1 MKTRHFFAG
10 LVSLG
15 LIALLA
21 GVILLA
27 RRGFEAQSFAAPG
40 TSTGK
45 RVPVLVE
52 LFTSE
57 GCSSCPPAD
66 LLLLRLMQTQPVGDA
81 EIVVLEEHVDYWNR
95 IGWVDPYSAE
105 TYTRR
110 QNQYAEAFG
119 LDSVYTPQAVVDGRA
134 ELVGSDERRL
144 QQSIAQAARVPK
156 ATLTIERPTGAA
168 RGDALI
174 FSVRAEGLGAA
185 EEADVLI
192 ALTEDRISTDVPRGE
207 NAGRH
212 LVHSAVMRLGV
223 RVGEVKPPATAFS
236 GSATL
241 STQPGWQRANLRVV
255 AFVQER
261 RSLRILG
268 VAALPLDK
276 VPGTP
281 PDKASNRIV
290 NTPEGSAVN

>member
-1 MKTRHFFAG
+1 MKTRSFCT
-10 LVSLG
+10 LLIVLG
-15 LIALLA
+15 VIALVAGGILFTRSSVEPQALA
-21 GVILLA
+21 AG
-27 RRGFEAQSFAAPG
+27 G
-40 TSTGK
+40 TSAGK

-66 LLLLRLMQTQPVGDA
+66 KLLLRMMETQPVDDA

-105 TYTRR
+105 AFTLR
-110 QNQYAEAFG
+110 QSQYAEAFG
-119 LDSVYTPQAVVDGRA
+119 LDSMYTPQAVVDGHI
-134 ELVGSDERRL
+134 EMVGSDERRL

-156 ATLTIERPTGAA
+156 ATITIERGNEASPGE
-168 RGDALI
+168 ALI
-174 FSVRAEGLGAA
+174 FLVRADGIGAS
-185 EEADVLI
+185 EPADVFL

-223 RVGEVKPPATAFS
+223 RAGEVKPPATAFS

-261 RSLRILG
+261 RSRRILG
-268 VAALPLDK
+268 VGALSLDK
-276 VPGTP
+276 VPTAP
-281 PDKASNRIV
+281 P
-290 NTPEGSAVN
+290 GSASGRNQTTRPAAR